1 MATLPTYHQENQT
14 ITFNDPAKLQ
24 LTVITPAII
33 RVFENRG
40 EPDDSYAIEGDKQQ
54 ATEFK
59 FNQVANHYELI
70 TAALTLHIDKA
81 LHIDAYDPAG
91 NPLVTDYRGTRTPLD
106 RGIDEAHKKFIKE
119 EGHNVLAQTTRII
132 RLTMRWLSV

>member
-40 EPDDSYAIEGDKQQ
+40 EPDDSYAIEGDQQQ

-106 RGIDEAHKKFIKE
+106 GELMKPTKSLSKKRATTS
-119 EGHNVLAQTTRII
+119 LAQTTRII